1 MVQPVRLYSK
11 GRFLGYQRSKHSQ
24 VQASSLIQIEGV
36 NTKSDTDFYM
46 GKRVAY
52 VYRGKREI
60 NGTKVRVIWGRIS
73 RPHGNSGVVRARFR
87 NNLPPRAM
95 GASVR
100 VMLYPSR
107 V

>member
-1 MVQPVRLYSK
+1 MTQPVRLYCK
-11 GRFLGYQRSKHSQ
+11 GRFLGFQRAQRAQTQS
-24 VQASSLIQIEGV
+24 SSLIQIEGV
-36 NTKSDTDFYM
+36 NDKKDTSFYM
-46 GKRVAY
+46 GKRIAY

-60 NGTKVRVIWGRIS
+60 NGTRYRVIWGRIS

-100 VMLYPSR
+100 IMLYPSR
-107 V
+107 I